1 MLIYVYVYASY
12 SYINHTI
19 DMYAS
24 TIFHAK
30 EGKRI
35 QRILSHCRFET
46 SADFSIHSKYL
57 WKNEVPLKVPSS
69 GNVQFFPHAFKLYPG
84 KMFLRLTWHSHTY
97 KRKHI
102 IIALC
107 ILPGQHRAIFS
118 TISYYVNLKHKI
130 KNQIYGKKRE

>member
-1 MLIYVYVYASY
+1 MVLLKSRTTIVLIFFYNYQMLIYVYVYASY

-69 GNVQFFPHAFKLYPG
+69 GNV
-84 KMFLRLTWHSHTY
+84 
-97 KRKHI
+97 
-102 IIALC
+102 
-107 ILPGQHRAIFS
+107 
-118 TISYYVNLKHKI
+118 
-130 KNQIYGKKRE
+130 